1 MTSQYRE
8 NGPEE
13 DLDRVARQE
22 RELQWT
28 SFNED
33 DAWELG
39 STLRELAIERQL
51 AIVIDI
57 RRFAAHV
64 GNQAGTPLFYAAL
77 RGTSPDNAEWARRKA
92 NVVARLHRSS
102 YAVGLALN
110 ARNITF
116 EEKYG
121 LPTADYAS
129 HGGAFP
135 VALVGTGVIG
145 SVTVSGLPQRDDHEL
160 VVEAL
165 CLERNRQYADLR
177 LPPLG

>member
-1 MTSQYRE
+1 MAIE
-8 NGPEE
+8 D
-13 DLDRVARQE
+13 DLDRIARQE

-28 SFNED
+28 SFTED

-39 STLRELAIERQL
+39 STLRELAVERQL

-64 GNQAGTPLFYAAL
+64 GNYSGMPLFYAAL
-77 RGTSPDNAEWARRKA
+77 HGTSPDNADWARRKA
-92 NVVARLHRSS
+92 NVVARLYRSS
-102 YAVGLALN
+102 YAVGLALK
-110 ARNITF
+110 ARNTTL

-121 LPTADYAS
+121 LPAADYAS

-135 VALVGTGVIG
+135 ISVAGTGIIG

-165 CLERNRQYADLR
+165 CLELNRQYAELR
-177 LPPLG
+177 LPPIE

>member
-1 MTSQYRE
+1 MPTE
-8 NGPEE
+8 D
-13 DLDRVARQE
+13 DLDRIARQE

-28 SFNED
+28 SFNEE
-33 DAWELG
+33 DAWQLG
-39 STLRELAIERQL
+39 STLREVAVERQL

-57 RRFAAHV
+57 RRFAPHL
-64 GNQAGTPLFYAAL
+64 GNQAGAPLFYAAL
-77 RGTSPDNAEWARRKA
+77 HGTSPDNAEWARRKA

-102 YAVGLALN
+102 YAVGLSLK
-110 ARNITF
+110 ARNVTLQ
-116 EEKYG
+116 EKYD
-121 LPTADYAS
+121 LPLSDYAS

-135 VALVGTGVIG
+135 IIIAGTGVLG

-177 LPPLG
+177 LPSIE

>member
-1 MTSQYRE
+1 MAE
-8 NGPEE
+8 MED
-13 DLDRVARQE
+13 DLDRIARQE

-33 DAWELG
+33 DAWQLG
-39 STLRELAIERQL
+39 STLRELAVERQL

-57 RRFAAHV
+57 RRFAPHL
-64 GNQAGTPLFYAAL
+64 GNQAGAPLFYAAL
-77 RGTSPDNAEWARRKA
+77 HGTSPDNAEWARRNA

-102 YAVGLALN
+102 YAVGLALK
-110 ARNITF
+110 ARNITLQ
-116 EEKYG
+116 EKYN
-121 LPTADYAS
+121 LPAADYAR

-135 VALVGTGVIG
+135 IALAATGVIG

-165 CLERNRQYADLR
+165 CLERNRHYADLR
-177 LPPLG
+177 LIPNP

>member
-1 MTSQYRE
+1 MSV
-8 NGPEE
+8 E
-13 DLDRVARQE
+13 DDLEKIARQE
-22 RELQWT
+22 RELQWP
-28 SFNED
+28 SFGEE

-51 AIVIDI
+51 AVVIDI
-57 RRFAAHV
+57 RRFAAHL
-64 GNQAGTPLFYAAL
+64 GNQSGAPLFYAAL
-77 RGTSPDNAEWARRKA
+77 HGTTPDNAEWARRKA

-102 YAVGLALN
+102 YAVGLALK
-110 ARNITF
+110 ARNTTF

-121 LPTADYAS
+121 LSTADYAS
-129 HGGAFP
+129 HGGSFP
-135 VALVGTGVIG
+135 ITLAGTGVIG

-177 LPPLG
+177 LPSID

>member
-1 MTSQYRE
+1 MAQT
-8 NGPEE
+8 E
-13 DLDRVARQE
+13 DDLERLARQE

-33 DAWELG
+33 DAWQLG
-39 STLRELAIERQL
+39 STLRELAVERQL

-57 RRFAAHV
+57 RRFAPHLGSQPGA
-64 GNQAGTPLFYAAL
+64 PLFYAAL

-92 NVVARLHRSS
+92 NLVARLHRSS
-102 YAVGLALN
+102 YAVGLALH
-110 ARNITF
+110 ARNTTLQ
-116 EEKYG
+116 EKYG
-121 LPTADYAS
+121 LAVADYAS

-135 VALVGTGVIG
+135 ITLVGTGAIG

-165 CLERNRQYADLR
+165 CLERNRHYAELR
-177 LPPLG
+177 LPPVD

>member
-1 MTSQYRE
+1 M
-8 NGPEE
+8 PIDE
-13 DLDRVARQE
+13 DLECIARQE

-28 SFNED
+28 SFSED

-39 STLRELAIERQL
+39 STLRELAAERQL
-51 AIVIDI
+51 GVVIDV
-57 RRFAAHV
+57 RRFAPHF
-64 GNQAGTPLFYAAL
+64 GNYAGPPLFYAAM

-102 YAVGLALN
+102 YAVGLALKG
-110 ARNITF
+110 RNTTL

-121 LPTADYAS
+121 WPAADYAS

-135 VALVGTGVIG
+135 ITIAGTGVIG

-165 CLERNRQYADLR
+165 CLERNRHYADLR